1 MRGFAG
7 LSVAIKAFTKPHGG
21 YWIEKAYRLP
31 VGIYAATDRFLTQE
45 NDKNTPITEM
55 AVNSL
60 ITNLHDG
67 ETLTVGKSV
76 EVQGIAWDVGHGAR
90 FAWRQ
95 WLFPFTSSAIGHYA
109 VMAHTTNTQGM
120 SQMTKL
126 VFSPEGYNNNGILTF
141 TVEAA

>member
-1 MRGFAG
+1 
-7 LSVAIKAFTKPHGG
+7 
-21 YWIEKAYRLP
+21 
-31 VGIYAATDRFLTQE
+31 
-45 NDKNTPITEM
+45 M

-76 EVQGIAWDVGHGAR
+76 EVQDIAWYVGHGAR

-95 WLFPFTSSAIGHYA
+95 WLLPFTPSAPGHYA

-126 VFSPEGYNNNGILTF
+126 IFSPEGYNKNVILTV
-141 TVEAA
+141 TVEEA